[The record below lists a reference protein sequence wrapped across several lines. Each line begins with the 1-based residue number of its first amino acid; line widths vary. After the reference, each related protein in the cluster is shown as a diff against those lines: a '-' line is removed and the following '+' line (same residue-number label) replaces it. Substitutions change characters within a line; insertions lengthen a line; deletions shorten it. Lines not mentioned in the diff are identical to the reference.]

1 MYIDE
6 LKAMVL
12 EMAIATGNHK
22 SWCANQIAKSADF
35 ARFAEEAQTRR
46 ALSNAEALRTGV
58 SRSGVKLSEK
68 DMRELKADSIAMV
81 AAEIQ

>member
-6 LKAMVL
+6 LKAKVS

-22 SWCANQIAKSADF
+22 SWCANQVAKSADF
-35 ARFAEEAQTRR
+35 AKFAEEVQTRR
-46 ALSNAEALRTGV
+46 ALSNMEALHTGYA
-58 SRSGVKLSEK
+58 RSGVRLSEK
-68 DMRELKADSIAMV
+68 DMRELKSDSIALI